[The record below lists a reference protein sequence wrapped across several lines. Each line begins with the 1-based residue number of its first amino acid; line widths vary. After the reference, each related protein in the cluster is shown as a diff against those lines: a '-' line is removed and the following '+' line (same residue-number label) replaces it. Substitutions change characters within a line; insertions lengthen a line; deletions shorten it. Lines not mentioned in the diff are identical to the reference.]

1 MGRVAAQPPDRLQM
15 VSDLRGIMD
24 AIATGGI
31 IPGRAYERLRR
42 ALLRDGGLA
51 PYLPKWLRTART
63 SDEFAEMLRAGLG
76 ARDQLGFIQ
85 RELEPAYAYLEDL
98 EFNRDDQQNVDPLV
112 VRQSL
117 GSSRTAEQLAEH
129 SPVGD
134 PKRDQP
140 AEHEQDHLL
149 QVIFEH
155 FHGSGEWPLLDRLR
169 HELDR
174 ADDDLDVVRVGRE
187 LDPALGTV
195 TIGYEARASLTIHG
209 VARCSGS
216 GLELDDILRTMVF
229 AYQQFR
235 SRGPGARLAS
245 KDLEDALGLDPLRLR
260 RTFELIQWLPGVGGG
275 EGGAPDSWSREIT
288 PDITKFRRVKVI
300 TDLLAAAP
308 RSGRMAG
315 PVALTQPLLSSKPVA
330 ATESAEQG
338 SVALVSLHPAVAEIA
353 GPLFSDG
360 YHAQAAFEAF
370 KALEVRLRKLS
381 GLDLSGRD
389 LAAQALSGDPARVV
403 VSRHDG
409 RTGADE
415 QDGLR
420 FIFMG
425 VMQGLRNPG
434 GHELDALDHQEA
446 LEELAVAS
454 LLMRWLD
461 TSRTGDASPD
471 RVVPPRQRA
480 RQPVENGRD
489 LPISRQAEA
498 PPRLI
503 VLRELQEMSH
513 RQARTSAVLDLELR
527 PLADR
532 SSVPFESLQDAL
544 VDLLA
549 EGLAEPYA
557 ATMGQSAEQ
566 GACRIT
572 GDGVRELARLLRE
585 RGR

>member
-1 MGRVAAQPPDRLQM
+1 M

-24 AIATGGI
+24 AIAKGGI
-31 IPGRAYERLRR
+31 IPSHAYERLRR
-42 ALLRDGGLA
+42 ALLSDGQLA
-51 PYLPKWLRTART
+51 SYLPQWLRAART
-63 SDEFAEMLRAGLG
+63 SDEFAEMLRAGPG
-76 ARDQLGFIQ
+76 AGDQLGFIQ

-98 EFNRDDQQNVDPLV
+98 EFNVDQQENVDPP

-117 GSSRTAEQLAEH
+117 GRSETAEQLAQH
-129 SPVGD
+129 SVPGD

-140 AEHEQDHLL
+140 AEREQDHLL
-149 QVIFEH
+149 QVIFDH

-174 ADDDLDVVRVGRE
+174 ADDDLDVIRVGRE

-195 TIGYEARASLTIHG
+195 TIGHDARASLTIHG

-216 GLELDDILRTMVF
+216 EVELDDVLQTMLL
-229 AYQQFR
+229 AYQRFR
-235 SRGPGARLAS
+235 THGPGARFAS
-245 KDLEDALGLDPLRLR
+245 KDLEGELGLDPLRMR
-260 RTFELIQWLPGVGGG
+260 RTSELIQWLPGIGGG

-288 PDITKFRRVKVI
+288 PDITKFRRVKMI

-308 RSGRMAG
+308 RPGRIAG
-315 PVALTQPLLSSKPVA
+315 PVALTQPLLPSKPVA
-330 ATESAEQG
+330 ATDSTQQG
-338 SVALVSLHPAVAEIA
+338 SVALASLHPVVAEIA
-353 GPLFSDG
+353 GALFNDR
-360 YHAQAAFEAF
+360 YYAQAAFEAF

-389 LAAQALSGDPARVV
+389 LATQALSGDPPRVV

-434 GHELDALDHQEA
+434 GHELDALDRQEA

-461 TSRTGDASPD
+461 TSRTGDAEPA
-471 RVVPPRQRA
+471 RVVRPKQRS
-480 RQPVENGRD
+480 RQPVERGHDR
-489 LPISRQAEA
+489 PTSRQAETS
-498 PPRLI
+498 PRLI
-503 VLRELQEMSH
+503 VLRELQEISH
-513 RQARTSAVLDLELR
+513 RQARTSTVLDLELR

-532 SSVPFESLQDAL
+532 SNVPFEKLQDAL

-557 ATMGQSAEQ
+557 ATMGQSPEQ

-572 GDGVRELARLLRE
+572 GDGVRELAGLL
-585 RGR
+585 